1 MIQQD
6 RTTSLEIMI
15 KIQQKKK
22 NRRSEAEN
30 MKRNQDV
37 PISGREIGGENHNE
51 LKRSVPW
58 AKTTN
63 CSHREE
69 TTAVTERTV
78 DYE

>member
-1 MIQQD
+1 M
-6 RTTSLEIMI
+6 

-22 NRRSEAEN
+22 IVAQAEN

-37 PISGREIGGENHNE
+37 PISEREIGGENHNE